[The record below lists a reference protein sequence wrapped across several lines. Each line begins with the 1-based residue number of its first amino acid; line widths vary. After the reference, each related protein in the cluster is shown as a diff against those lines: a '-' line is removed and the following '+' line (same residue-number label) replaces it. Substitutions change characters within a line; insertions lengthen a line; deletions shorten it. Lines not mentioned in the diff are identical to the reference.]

1 MRLSHLVAP
10 AGTILLAL
18 LSDEGKV
25 GETAIDALKAM
36 LMIDSDS
43 LLRALMTMS
52 GKLLPSRALYTLNK
66 NIEAASAKEKETSL
80 LVKRAKY
87 LVSYVKELPEQHFF
101 DM

>member
-1 MRLSHLVAP
+1 MILSRLVAP
-10 AGTILLAL
+10 SGTILLAL

-52 GKLLPSRALYTLNK
+52 GKFLPSRALYTLNK

-87 LVSYVKELPEQHFF
+87 LVSYVKELPEQYFF